1 MEGRQQ
7 LSGSVERITYYNEE
21 NGYTVLRLQP
31 DQRGMLPYP
40 HGKHSDQFITV
51 VGNLP
56 EVNPG
61 EWLKLTGQWLNHP
74 KHGRQFQ
81 VELCEQSVPATT
93 EGIKRYLGSGMVR
106 GVGKVMA
113 ERIVNRFGADTLDV
127 IDEHPERLREV
138 LGIGQKRVDGIIK
151 AWAEQRAIK
160 DVMVFLHGHGIS
172 THLAVKIY
180 KQYGDESL
188 AVVQSTPYRLVK
200 DIHGIGFKT
209 ADKIAQAL
217 GLSPEDPARIEA
229 GIHYTLNRMADEGHV
244 YAPQDELEPE
254 AAGILQV
261 PAEKVAAVLETLDNS
276 ELVRRET
283 IGATSD
289 ERRATSG
296 EIRDTKY
303 EIRAGSAGATV
314 FREERAV
321 YLPALYYSETGLT
334 RQVRRLVEHP
344 TSRLNGMGAGRG
356 SRGQGPGAR
365 EERSSPGTWNLEP
378 GTFSVGG
385 PSSGDGSRLAVSLTA
400 QQQQA
405 VHAALTHKLTILT
418 GGPGTGKTTT
428 LRTLLDLLD
437 ANGRSYV
444 LASPTGRAAKR
455 LTEAT
460 GREAKTIHRLLE
472 FKPGE
477 GFGRNESNPI
487 DADMVVIDEA
497 SMLDLVLANNLL
509 KAIGSDSHL
518 LLVGD
523 VDQLPS
529 VGAGDV
535 LRDLIASDVAAVV
548 RLEAIFRQAADS
560 LIIRNAHRINE
571 GQMPETRPDAQDFF
585 LFIKEDPAETA
596 ELLVD
601 VVARRVPQ
609 KFGFD
614 PFDDIQVL
622 APMYSGQAG
631 VTQLNQRLQETLN
644 PPGRQPERRLGGRT
658 FRVGDKVM
666 QTVNNYDKSVY
677 NGDIGRVTALD
688 PVQQTLTV
696 SIDGATVVYDF
707 LEVDE
712 LIHAYAVSVHKSQG
726 SEYPCVVI
734 PVVVQHYL
742 MLQRNLLYTAVTRAR
757 KLVVLVGTRRAI
769 QIAVRT
775 NPVAKRYTALDW
787 RLKQ

>member
-1 MEGRQQ
+1 MGDRVEI
-7 LSGSVERITYYNEE
+7 SGSVERITYYNEE
-21 NGYTVLRLQP
+21 NGYTVLRLRP
-31 DQRGMLPYP
+31 DTRGMLPYA
-40 HGKHSDQFITV
+40 HGEPLTTV

-61 EWLKLTGQWLNHP
+61 EWLKLTGQWLNHA

-81 VELCEQSVPATT
+81 VELCEQSVPASV

-113 ERIVNRFGADTLDV
+113 ERIVNRFGAETLDI
-127 IDEHPERLREV
+127 IDENPQRLGEV
-138 LGIGQKRVDGIIK
+138 LGIGRKRVDNIIK
-151 AWAEQRAIK
+151 AWEEQRAIK

-180 KQYGDESL
+180 KQYGDQSL
-188 AVVQSTPYRLVK
+188 AVVQTTPYRLVQ
-200 DIHGIGFKT
+200 DVHGIGFKT

-217 GLSPEDPARIEA
+217 GLAADDPARIEA
-229 GIHYTLNRMADEGHV
+229 GIHYTLSKMAEDGHV

-254 AAGILQV
+254 AADILQV
-261 PAEKVAAVLETLDNS
+261 PAERVTAVLESLENS

-283 IGATSD
+283 ITYQTVD
-289 ERRATSG
+289 DRRQTAEHSSPV
-296 EIRDTKY
+296 
-303 EIRAGSAGATV
+303 AV
-314 FREERAV
+314 REERAV
-321 YLPALYYSETGLT
+321 YLPALYFSETGLT
-334 RQVRRLVEHP
+334 RQVRRLVEHS
-344 TSRLNGMGAGRG
+344 TSRLSGITNYELRI
-356 SRGQGPGAR
+356 
-365 EERSSPGTWNLEP
+365 TNK
-378 GTFSVGG
+378 TFV
-385 PSSGDGSRLAVSLTA
+385 DSLTA
-400 QQQQA
+400 QQRQA
-405 VHAALTHKLTILT
+405 VAATLSHKLTILT

-428 LRTLLDLLD
+428 LRTLLDTLD
-437 ANGRSYV
+437 ATGRTYA

-477 GFGRNESNPI
+477 GFGRNENNPV
-487 DADMVVIDEA
+487 DADLIVIDEA
-497 SMLDLVLANNLL
+497 SMLDLVLAYNLL
-509 KAIGSDSHL
+509 RAIGSDSHL

-523 VDQLPS
+523 IDQLPS

-548 RLEAIFRQAADS
+548 RLETIFRQAANS
-560 LIIRNAHRINE
+560 LIIRNAHRINQ
-571 GQMPETRPDAQDFF
+571 GLMPETTADDRPPTADGTAAGKSDFY

-596 ELLVD
+596 DLLVD
-601 VVARRVPQ
+601 IVAKRVPQ

-614 PFDDIQVL
+614 PIDDVQVL
-622 APMYSGQAG
+622 APMYNGLAG
-631 VTQLNQRLQETLN
+631 VTRLNGLLQEALN
-644 PPGRQPERRLGGRT
+644 PPGGRKVERRIGGRT

-666 QTVNNYDKSVY
+666 QTINNYDKSVY
-677 NGDIGRVTALD
+677 NGDIGRITAID
-688 PVQQTLTV
+688 VIEQVLTV
-696 SIDGATVVYDF
+696 AIDGAPVVYSF

-712 LIHAYAVSVHKSQG
+712 LIHAFAVSVHKSQG
-726 SEYPCVVI
+726 SEYPCVVM
-734 PVVVQHYL
+734 PMVVQHYM

-757 KLVVLVGTRRAI
+757 KLAILVGTRRAI

-775 NPVAKRYTALDW
+775 NPTANRHTALDW

>member
-1 MEGRQQ
+1 MGERVDI
-7 LSGSVERITYYNEE
+7 SGSVERITFYNEE

-31 DQRGMLPYP
+31 DVRGMLPYA
-40 HGKHSDQFITV
+40 HGKQLVTV

-61 EWLKLTGQWLNHP
+61 EWLKLTGQWLNHA

-81 VELCEQSVPATT
+81 VELCEQSVPASV

-113 ERIVNRFGADTLDV
+113 ERIVNRFGADTLTI
-127 IDEHPERLREV
+127 IDENPQRLGEV
-138 LGIGQKRVDGIIK
+138 LGIGRKRVDSIIK
-151 AWAEQRAIK
+151 AWEEQRAIK
-160 DVMVFLHGHGIS
+160 DVMIFLQGHGIF

-188 AVVQSTPYRLVK
+188 AVVQTTPYRLVQ

-217 GLSPEDPARIEA
+217 GLAADDPARIEA
-229 GIHYTLNRMADEGHV
+229 GIHYTLSKMADDGHV

-261 PAEKVAAVLETLDNS
+261 PAEKVTAVLESLENS
-276 ELVRRET
+276 DLVRRET
-283 IGATSD
+283 ITYRTTDDRRQTTAGEQANGEAT
-289 ERRATSG
+289 A
-296 EIRDTKY
+296 
-303 EIRAGSAGATV
+303 V
-314 FREERAV
+314 REERAV
-321 YLPALYYSETGLT
+321 YLPALYFSETGLT
-334 RQVRRLVEHP
+334 RQVQRLIEHP
-344 TSRLNGMGAGRG
+344 TSRLSDLRGGVQMATSIGRG
-356 SRGQGPGAR
+356 V
-365 EERSSPGTWNLEP
+365 N
-378 GTFSVGG
+378 G
-385 PSSGDGSRLAVSLTA
+385 PSFTTLTA
-400 QQQQA
+400 QQGQA
-405 VHAALTHKLTILT
+405 VNAALTHKLTILT

-428 LRTLLDLLD
+428 LRTLLDILD
-437 ANGRSYV
+437 ATGHSYA

-477 GFGRNESNPI
+477 GFGRNENNPI
-487 DADMVVIDEA
+487 DADLIVIDET
-497 SMLDLVLANNLL
+497 SMLDLVLAYNLL
-509 KAIGSDSHL
+509 RAIGSDSHL

-523 VDQLPS
+523 IDQLPS

-548 RLEAIFRQAADS
+548 RLETIFRQAAGS
-560 LIIRNAHRINE
+560 LIIRNAHRINQ
-571 GQMPETRPDAQDFF
+571 GHMPETRPDAEDFF
-585 LFIKEDPAETA
+585 LFIKEDPGETA

-601 VVARRVPQ
+601 IVAKRIPH
-609 KFGFD
+609 KFGLD
-614 PFDDIQVL
+614 PIDDVQVL
-622 APMYSGQAG
+622 APMYNGLAG
-631 VTQLNQRLQETLN
+631 VTRLNGLLQEALN
-644 PPGRQPERRLGGRT
+644 PPAPRKMERRIGGRV

-677 NGDIGRVTALD
+677 NGDIGRVTAMD
-688 PVQQTLTV
+688 AIEQTLTV
-696 SIDGATVVYDF
+696 AIDGAPVVYGF

-712 LIHAYAVSVHKSQG
+712 LIHAFAVSVHKSQG

-734 PVVVQHYL
+734 PVVVQHYM

-757 KLVVLVGTRRAI
+757 RLAILVGTRRAL

-775 NPVAKRYTALDW
+775 NPTAQRHTALDW
-787 RLKQ
+787 RLKN

>member
-1 MEGRQQ
+1 MGERVDI
-7 LSGSVERITYYNEE
+7 SGSVERVTFYNEE

-31 DQRGMLPYP
+31 DTRGMLPYA
-40 HGKHSDQFITV
+40 HSKQLVTV

-61 EWLKLTGQWLNHP
+61 EWLKLTGQWLNHA

-81 VELCEQSVPATT
+81 VELCEQSVPASV

-113 ERIVNRFGADTLDV
+113 ERIVNRFGADTLAI
-127 IDEHPERLREV
+127 IDDDPQRLGEV
-138 LGIGQKRVDGIIK
+138 LGIGRKRVDNIIR
-151 AWAEQRAIK
+151 AWEEQRAIK
-160 DVMVFLHGHGIS
+160 DVMIFLQGHGIS

-188 AVVQSTPYRLVK
+188 TVVQTSPYRLVQ

-217 GLSPEDPARIEA
+217 GLAADDPARIEA
-229 GIHYTLNRMADEGHV
+229 GIHYTLTKMADNGHV

-254 AAGILQV
+254 AADILQV
-261 PAEKVAAVLETLDNS
+261 PAEKVTAVLESLENS
-276 ELVRRET
+276 DLVRRET
-283 IGATSD
+283 ITYRTADDGRSAAEERANGEAT
-289 ERRATSG
+289 A
-296 EIRDTKY
+296 
-303 EIRAGSAGATV
+303 V
-314 FREERAV
+314 REERAV
-321 YLPALYYSETGLT
+321 YLPALYFSEIGLT
-334 RQVRRLVEHP
+334 RQVQRLIEHP
-344 TSRLNGMGAGRG
+344 TSRLSGMRNYKLGM
-356 SRGQGPGAR
+356 
-365 EERSSPGTWNLEP
+365 TN
-378 GTFSVGG
+378 GTFVG
-385 PSSGDGSRLAVSLTA
+385 SLTA

-405 VHAALTHKLTILT
+405 INATLAHKLTILT

-428 LRTLLDLLD
+428 LRTLLDILD
-437 ANGRSYV
+437 ASAHTYA

-477 GFGRNESNPI
+477 GFGRNENDPI
-487 DADMVVIDEA
+487 DADLIVIDET
-497 SMLDLVLANNLL
+497 SMLDLVLAYNLL
-509 KAIGSDSHL
+509 RAVGSDSHL

-523 VDQLPS
+523 IDQLPS

-548 RLEAIFRQAADS
+548 RLETIFRQAADS
-560 LIIRNAHRINE
+560 LIIRNAHRINQ
-571 GQMPETRPDAQDFF
+571 GLMPETHPDAKDFF
-585 LFIKEDPAETA
+585 LFIKDDPGETA

-601 VVARRVPQ
+601 IVAKRIPH
-609 KFGFD
+609 KFGLD
-614 PFDDIQVL
+614 PIDDVQVL
-622 APMYSGQAG
+622 APMYNGLAG
-631 VTQLNQRLQETLN
+631 VTRLNGLLQEALN
-644 PPGRQPERRLGGRT
+644 PPAPRKMERRLGGRV

-677 NGDIGRVTALD
+677 NGDIGRVTAID
-688 PVQQTLTV
+688 PIEQTLTV
-696 SIDGATVVYDF
+696 AIDGAPVVYSF

-712 LIHAYAVSVHKSQG
+712 LLHAFAVSVHKSQG

-734 PVVVQHYL
+734 PMVVQHYM
-742 MLQRNLLYTAVTRAR
+742 MLQRNLFYTAVTRAR
-757 KLVVLVGTRRAI
+757 RLAILVGTRRAL

-775 NPVAKRYTALDW
+775 NPTAQRHTALDW
-787 RLKQ
+787 RLKK

>member
-1 MEGRQQ
+1 MADRAEI
-7 LSGSVERITYYNEE
+7 SGSVERVTYYNEE
-21 NGYTVLRLQP
+21 NGYTVLRLRP
-31 DQRGMLPYP
+31 DTRGMLPYA
-40 HGKHSDQFITV
+40 HGEQLLTV

-61 EWLKLTGQWLNHP
+61 EWLKLTGQWLNHA

-81 VELCEQSVPATT
+81 VEVCEQAVPASV

-113 ERIVNRFGADTLDV
+113 ERIVNRFGADTLTI
-127 IDEHPERLREV
+127 IDENPQRLGEV
-138 LGIGQKRVDGIIK
+138 LGIGRKRVDNVIK

-160 DVMVFLHGHGIS
+160 DVMIFLQGHGIS

-180 KQYGDESL
+180 KQYGDASL
-188 AVVQSTPYRLVK
+188 AVVQATPYRLVQ

-217 GLSPEDPARIEA
+217 GLSPDDPARIEA
-229 GIHYTLNRMADEGHV
+229 GIHYTLSKMADDGHV

-254 AAGILQV
+254 AAEILQL
-261 PAEKVAAVLETLDNS
+261 PAERVTAVLESLENS

-283 IGATSD
+283 IVYQTAD
-289 ERRATSG
+289 DRRQT
-296 EIRDTKY
+296 T
-303 EIRAGSAGATV
+303 AGKSTNGGDAV
-314 FREERAV
+314 MREERAV
-321 YLPALYYSETGLT
+321 YLPALYHSETGLT
-334 RQVRRLVEHP
+334 RQVKRLVEHP
-344 TSRLNGMGAGRG
+344 TSRLSGLRGGFVQAPLLDKGAGGRVATNPLTP
-356 SRGQGPGAR
+356 QQEQAV
-365 EERSSPGTWNLEP
+365 NA
-378 GTFSVGG
+378 
-385 PSSGDGSRLAVSLTA
+385 AVS
-400 QQQQA
+400 
-405 VHAALTHKLTILT
+405 HKLTILT

-428 LRTLLDLLD
+428 LNNLLNLLD
-437 ANGRSYV
+437 ATGHTYA

-455 LTEAT
+455 MTEAA
-460 GREAKTIHRLLE
+460 GREARTIHRLLE

-477 GFGRNESNPI
+477 GFGRNENHPI
-487 DADMVVIDEA
+487 DADLIVIDES
-497 SMLDLVLANNLL
+497 SMLDLVLAYNLL
-509 KAIGSDSHL
+509 RAIGSDSHL

-535 LRDLIASDVAAVV
+535 LRDLIESGVAAVV
-548 RLEAIFRQAADS
+548 RLETIFRQAADS
-560 LIIRNAHRINE
+560 LIIRNAHRINR
-571 GQMPETRPDAQDFF
+571 GLMPETTADGPDSLPSDFYI
-585 LFIKEDPAETA
+585 FIKEDPGETA
-596 ELLVD
+596 DLLVD
-601 VVARRVPQ
+601 IVAKRVPA
-609 KFGFD
+609 KFGLD

-622 APMYSGQAG
+622 APMYNGLAG
-631 VTQLNQRLQETLN
+631 VTRLNGLLQEALN
-644 PPGRQPERRLGGRT
+644 PPGGRKIERRISGRT

-677 NGDIGRVTALD
+677 NGDIGRITAID
-688 PVQQTLTV
+688 IIEQTMTV
-696 SIDGATVVYDF
+696 AIDSAPVVYSF

-742 MLQRNLLYTAVTRAR
+742 MLQRNLLYTAITRAR
-757 KLVVLVGTRRAI
+757 KLVILVGTRRAI

-775 NPVAKRYTALDW
+775 NPVVERHTALDW
-787 RLKQ
+787 RLKK

>member
-1 MEGRQQ
+1 MGDRVEV
-7 LSGSVERITYYNEE
+7 SGSVERVTYYNEE
-21 NGYTVLRLQP
+21 NGYTVLRLRP
-31 DQRGMLPYP
+31 DARGMLPYA
-40 HGKHSDQFITV
+40 HGEQLLTV

-61 EWLKLTGQWLNHP
+61 EWLKLTGQWLMHP

-81 VELCEQSVPATT
+81 VELCEQSVPASV

-113 ERIVNRFGADTLDV
+113 ERIVNRFGADTLTI
-127 IDEHPERLREV
+127 IDEHPERLGEV
-138 LGIGQKRVDGIIK
+138 LGIGRKRVDSVIK

-160 DVMVFLHGHGIS
+160 DVMIFLHGHGIS

-188 AVVQSTPYRLVK
+188 AVVQQTPYRLVQ

-217 GLSPEDPARIEA
+217 GLAPDDPARIEA
-229 GIHYTLNRMADEGHV
+229 GIHYTLSKMADDGHV

-254 AAGILQV
+254 AADILQL
-261 PAEKVAAVLETLDNS
+261 PAERVTAVLESLENS

-283 IGATSD
+283 ITYQTADSRPPTADKSNGA
-289 ERRATSG
+289 A
-296 EIRDTKY
+296 
-303 EIRAGSAGATV
+303 V
-314 FREERAV
+314 VREERAV
-321 YLPALYYSETGLT
+321 YLPALYHSETGLT
-334 RQVRRLVEHP
+334 RQVKRLVEHP
-344 TSRLNGMGAGRG
+344 TSRLIGLRG
-356 SRGQGPGAR
+356 GVAQAFSLDRGPGGRVNA
-365 EERSSPGTWNLEP
+365 N
-378 GTFSVGG
+378 
-385 PSSGDGSRLAVSLTA
+385 ALTS
-400 QQQQA
+400 QQEQA
-405 VHAALTHKLTILT
+405 INAALSHKLTILT

-428 LRTLLDLLD
+428 LNNLLNLLD
-437 ANGRSYV
+437 ATGHTYA

-455 LTEAT
+455 MTEAT
-460 GREAKTIHRLLE
+460 GREARTIHRLLE

-477 GFGRNESNPI
+477 GFGRKENKPI
-487 DADMVVIDEA
+487 DADLIVIDEA
-497 SMLDLVLANNLL
+497 SMLDLVLAYNLL
-509 KAIGSDSHL
+509 RAIGSDSHL

-535 LRDLIASDVAAVV
+535 LRDLIESGVAAVV
-548 RLEAIFRQAADS
+548 RLETIFRQAADS
-560 LIIRNAHRINE
+560 LIIRNAHRINR
-571 GQMPETRPDAQDFF
+571 GLMPETTADKATPVARPPTADGTDAKPGDFYI
-585 LFIKEDPAETA
+585 FIKEDPGETA
-596 ELLVD
+596 DLLVD
-601 VVARRVPQ
+601 IVAKRAPA
-609 KFGFD
+609 KFGLD

-622 APMYSGQAG
+622 APMYNGLAG
-631 VTQLNQRLQETLN
+631 VTRLNGLLQEALN
-644 PPGRQPERRLGGRT
+644 PPGGRKVERRIGGRT

-677 NGDIGRVTALD
+677 NGDIGRITAID
-688 PVQQTLTV
+688 VIEQTMTV
-696 SIDGATVVYDF
+696 AIDGAPVVYSF

-742 MLQRNLLYTAVTRAR
+742 MLQRNLLYTAITRAR
-757 KLVVLVGTRRAI
+757 KLVILVGTRRAI

-775 NPVAKRYTALDW
+775 NPTVERHTALDW
-787 RLKQ
+787 RLKK

>member
-7 LSGSVERITYYNEE
+7 LSGSVERITYYNQE

-31 DQRGMLPYP
+31 DSRGMLPYA
-40 HGKHSDQFITV
+40 HGKYADQLITV

-56 EVNPG
+56 ELNPG
-61 EWLKLTGQWLNHP
+61 EWLKLSGQWLNHP
-74 KHGRQFQ
+74 RHGRQFQ
-81 VELCEQSVPATT
+81 VEVCEQSVPATV
-93 EGIKRYLGSGMVR
+93 EGIRRYLGSGMVR

-113 ERIVNRFGADTLDV
+113 ERIVDRFGAETLDV
-127 IDEHPERLREV
+127 IDEQPERLREV
-138 LGIGQKRVDGIIK
+138 LGIGSKRVGNVIK
-151 AWAEQRAIK
+151 AWQEQRAIK

-188 AVVQSTPYRLVK
+188 AVVQSTPYRLVQ

-217 GLSPEDPARIEA
+217 GLSPNDPARIEA
-229 GIHYTLNRMADEGHV
+229 GIHYTLTKMADDGHV
-244 YAPQDELEPE
+244 YASQDELEP
-254 AAGILQV
+254 AAADILQV
-261 PAEKVAAVLETLDNS
+261 PAERVTAVLESLEHS

-283 IGATSD
+283 ITYETADDRRPTAAGIRPATD
-289 ERRATSG
+289 EVRA
-296 EIRDTKY
+296 
-303 EIRAGSAGATV
+303 V
-314 FREERAV
+314 LHEERAV
-321 YLPALYYSETGLT
+321 YLPALYFSETGLT

-344 TSRLNGMGAGRG
+344 TSRLRGTTADGRPRPAASPLHSPAG
-356 SRGQGPGAR
+356 GQ
-365 EERSSPGTWNLEP
+365 SSVVVP
-378 GTFSVGG
+378 
-385 PSSGDGSRLAVSLTA
+385 LTA

-405 VHAALTHKLTILT
+405 VNTALAHKLTILT

-428 LRTLLDLLD
+428 MNNLLNTLDGL
-437 ANGRSYV
+437 GHSYA

-477 GFGRNESNPI
+477 GFGRNENNPI
-487 DADMVVIDEA
+487 DADLVVIDEA
-497 SMLDLVLANNLL
+497 SMLDLVLAYNLL
-509 KAIGSDSHL
+509 KAIDSASHL

-548 RLEAIFRQAADS
+548 RLETIFRQAAGS
-560 LIIRNAHRINE
+560 LIIRNAHRINQ
-571 GQMPETRPDAQDFF
+571 GQMPETPPGAQDFF
-585 LFIKEDPAETA
+585 VFIKEEPAEAA

-601 VVARRVPQ
+601 VVARRVPD

-622 APMYSGQAG
+622 APMYNGQAG
-631 VTQLNQRLQETLN
+631 VSLLNQRLQETLN
-644 PPGRQPERRLGGRT
+644 PGGRKPERRLGGRT

-677 NGDIGRVTALD
+677 NGDIGRITDID
-688 PVQQTLTV
+688 PIGQTLTV
-696 SIDGATVVYDF
+696 VVDGASVVYDF
-707 LEVDE
+707 MEADE

-726 SEYPCVVI
+726 SEYPCVVM
-734 PVVVQHYL
+734 PVVVQHYM

-757 KLVVLVGTRRAI
+757 KMVVLVGTRRAI

-775 NPVAKRYTALDW
+775 NPVAKRNTALDW
-787 RLKQ
+787 RLKQGLGSRH

>member
-1 MEGRQQ
+1 MSDRVEI
-7 LSGSVERITYYNEE
+7 SGSVERITYYNEE
-21 NGYTVLRLQP
+21 NGYTVLRLRP
-31 DQRGMLPYP
+31 DTRGMLPYA
-40 HGKHSDQFITV
+40 HGEPLMTV

-56 EVNPG
+56 ELNPG
-61 EWLKLTGQWLNHP
+61 EWLKLTGQWLNHA

-81 VELCEQSVPATT
+81 VELCEQSVPASV

-113 ERIVNRFGADTLDV
+113 ERIVNRFGADTLTV
-127 IDEHPERLREV
+127 IDEQPERLGEV
-138 LGIGQKRVDGIIK
+138 LGIGRKRVDNIIK

-160 DVMVFLHGHGIS
+160 DVMVFLHSHAIP

-180 KQYGDESL
+180 KQYGDQSL
-188 AVVQSTPYRLVK
+188 DIVQTTPYRLVQ

-217 GLSPEDPARIEA
+217 GLAADDPARIEA
-229 GIHYTLNRMADEGHV
+229 GIHYTLSKMADDGHV
-244 YAPQDELEPE
+244 YAPQAELEPE
-254 AAGILQV
+254 AADILQV
-261 PAEKVAAVLETLDNS
+261 PAERVSAVLESLEHS

-283 IGATSD
+283 ITYQTTDDGRETA
-289 ERRATSG
+289 EH
-296 EIRDTKY
+296 
-303 EIRAGSAGATV
+303 GSPVAV
-314 FREERAV
+314 REERAV
-321 YLPALYYSETGLT
+321 YLPALYFSETGLT

-344 TSRLNGMGAGRG
+344 TSRLSGIRNFQSGII
-356 SRGQGPGAR
+356 SR
-365 EERSSPGTWNLEP
+365 T
-378 GTFSVGG
+378 SVG
-385 PSSGDGSRLAVSLTA
+385 SLTA

-405 VHAALTHKLTILT
+405 ITATLAHKLTILT

-428 LRTLLDLLD
+428 LRTLLDTLD
-437 ANGRSYV
+437 ATGHSYA

-477 GFGRNESNPI
+477 GFGRNENNPI
-487 DADMVVIDEA
+487 DADLIVIDEA
-497 SMLDLVLANNLL
+497 SMLDLVLAYNLL
-509 KAIGSDSHL
+509 RAVGSDSHL

-523 VDQLPS
+523 IDQLPS

-548 RLEAIFRQAADS
+548 RLETIFRQAAGS
-560 LIIRNAHRINE
+560 LIIRNAHRINR
-571 GQMPETRPDAQDFF
+571 GLMPETGADGTGGDPSDFY

-596 ELLVD
+596 DLLVD

-609 KFGFD
+609 KFGYD
-614 PFDDIQVL
+614 PLDDIQVL
-622 APMYSGQAG
+622 APMYNGLVG
-631 VTQLNQRLQETLN
+631 VTQLNARLQETLN
-644 PPGRQPERRLGGRT
+644 PPGGRKMERRIAGRT

-677 NGDIGRVTALD
+677 NGDIGRVTAIDLIE
-688 PVQQTLTV
+688 QTLTV
-696 SIDGATVVYDF
+696 VIDGASVVYSF
-707 LEVDE
+707 LEADE
-712 LIHAYAVSVHKSQG
+712 LIHAFAVSVHKAQG

-734 PVVVQHYL
+734 PMVVQHYM
-742 MLQRNLLYTAVTRAR
+742 MLQRNLLYTALTRAR
-757 KLVVLVGTRRAI
+757 KLAILVGTRRAI

-775 NPVAKRYTALDW
+775 NPTANRHTALDW
-787 RLKQ
+787 RLRQ